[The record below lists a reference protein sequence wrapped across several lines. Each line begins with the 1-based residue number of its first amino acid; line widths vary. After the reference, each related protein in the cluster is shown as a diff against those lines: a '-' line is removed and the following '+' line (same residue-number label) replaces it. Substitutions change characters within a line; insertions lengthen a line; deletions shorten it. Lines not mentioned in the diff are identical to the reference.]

1 MGQHVHQVIMTT
13 HVVARWDTAARTVN
27 LGRGHVTDSTASM
40 ECVLMTTRL
49 MKQDVF
55 VVQDISMVKHWFG
68 LGQNFFMS

>member
-1 MGQHVHQVIMTT
+1 MGQHVHPVIMTT

-27 LGRGHVTDSTASM
+27 LGKGHVTDSTVSM

-55 VVQDISMVKHWFG
+55 VAQNITMVRPDFFFIS
-68 LGQNFFMS
+68 